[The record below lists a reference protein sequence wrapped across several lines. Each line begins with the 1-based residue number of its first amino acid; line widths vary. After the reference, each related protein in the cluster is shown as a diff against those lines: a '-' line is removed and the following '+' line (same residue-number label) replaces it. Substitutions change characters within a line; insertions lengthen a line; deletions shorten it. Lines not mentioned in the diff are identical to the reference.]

1 MAEGITV
8 IEFLQEKFRETGYA
22 TVTDW
27 MADSRVHLSLQICTT
42 VLLRGQ
48 DKGLIV
54 MLALAVA
61 LGCTPEEIRWV
72 AQEKGDKVLW
82 RLFANEVIT
91 NEESKLL
98 EDYRTLAPAQ
108 KRMVKSMI
116 KEMVPKEGVQP

>member
-27 MADSRVHLSLQICTT
+27 MADSRVHLSLQSCTA

-91 NEESKLL
+91 NDESKLL